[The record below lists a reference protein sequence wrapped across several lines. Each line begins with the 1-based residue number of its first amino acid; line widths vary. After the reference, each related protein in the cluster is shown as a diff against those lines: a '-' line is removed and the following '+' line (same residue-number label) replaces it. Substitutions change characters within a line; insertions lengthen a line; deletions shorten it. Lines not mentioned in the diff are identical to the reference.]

1 MTASRRLD
9 KKSGYGMGILSL
21 ALVLAAMGAVAL
33 GGCSAINDAKNA
45 VHAVE
50 GNKATINAFTNK
62 VQNDAPSAF
71 AVTYKTTGSS
81 PATIVYAV
89 QPPNSLS
96 FSDTPSG
103 ASSPSLNLIVNSSGS
118 YWCTPPS
125 SGGSSSWSCQ
135 KLDASSAQIQSQLVD
150 LYTPAHW
157 VSFLKDFSLAAGIA
171 GDRVTTSSMAVNGF
185 SLQCVDFV
193 APGVSGTSTICTTP
207 QNVLGYVRVAGS
219 STSFEITDYS
229 SSPAASLFQT
239 PPGAVITNEQTPTTS

>member
-1 MTASRRLD
+1 MEGGAMTATRKREE
-9 KKSGYGMGILSL
+9 KSGYGVGILVL
-21 ALVLAAMGAVAL
+21 GLVLVMGAVAL
-33 GGCSAINDAKNA
+33 GGCSAIKD
-45 VHAVE
+45 VQ
-50 GNKATINAFTNK
+50 GNKSTIDAFTNK
-62 VQNDAPSAF
+62 IQNGAPSAF

-96 FSDTPSG
+96 FSDTPTG
-103 ASSPSLNLIVNSSGS
+103 ASSPTVNIIVNSSGS
-118 YWCTPPS
+118 HSCTPPS
-125 SGGSSSWSCQ
+125 SGGGSSWSCQ

-171 GDRVTTSSMAVNGF
+171 GDRVSTSTMTVNGF

-193 APGVSGTSTICTTP
+193 APGVSGTTTICTTP

-229 SSPAASLFQT
+229 SSPPASLFQT
-239 PPGAVITNEQTPTTS
+239 PAGAVITSQPTPTPTP

>member
-1 MTASRRLD
+1 ME
-9 KKSGYGMGILSL
+9 SGYGVKIVSL
-21 ALVLAAMGAVAL
+21 GLVLAVVGAMAL

-45 VHAVE
+45 VHDVE
-50 GNKATINAFTNK
+50 GNKSTIDAFTNK
-62 VQNDAPSAF
+62 VQNGAPSAF

-103 ASSPSLNLIVNSSGS
+103 SSSPTADLIVNPTGS
-118 YWCTPPS
+118 YSCTPPS

-135 KLDASSAQIQSQLVD
+135 KLDASSAQVQSQLVD

-171 GDRVTTSSMAVNGF
+171 GDRVSTSTMAVNGF

-207 QNVLGYVRVAGS
+207 QNVLGYVRVASS
-219 STSFEITDYS
+219 STSFEITNYS
-229 SSPAASLFQT
+229 SSPAASLFQI
-239 PPGAVITNEQTPTTS
+239 PAGAVITSEQTSTT